1 MQTKEVI
8 AIDGPAGAG
17 KSTVAKAVAKQ
28 LGFLFLDTGAMYRC
42 VALLATRAGLGPN
55 DGEAAARLAQQAR
68 IEFRPGDPQVVML
81 NGENV
86 TQEIRQPPIGD
97 LASQLSVHSAVRQ
110 VLVRSQQEMC
120 SVGRV
125 VMEGRDTTTVVCP
138 EARLKIF
145 MTASEDERA
154 RRRWLELK
162 QRGVDADLEELKHQ
176 IRERDHRDSTRPDS
190 PLRVSEDAVVLDT
203 DGMSIDQVVER
214 VLAEWSARQT

>member
-1 MQTKEVI
+1 MRTKEVI

-17 KSTVAKAVAKQ
+17 KSTVAKAVAKR

-42 VALLATRAGLGPN
+42 VALLAMRAGLSPTDSEGV
-55 DGEAAARLAQQAR
+55 ARLAEQAK
-68 IEFRPGDPQVVML
+68 IEFRQGDPQIVLL
-81 NGENV
+81 NGEDV
-86 TQEIRQPPIGD
+86 TQEIRQPAIGD
-97 LASQLSVHSAVRQ
+97 LASELSIHSSLRR
-110 VLVRSQQEMC
+110 VLVRNQQEMC
-120 SVGRV
+120 HVGRV

-162 QRGVDADLEELKHQ
+162 QRGLDPDLEELRQQ

-190 PLRVSEDAVVLDT
+190 PLKVSEDAIVLDT
-203 DGMSIDQVVER
+203 DRMTIDQVVER
-214 VLAEWSARQT
+214 VLSEWSARQA